1 MADFKLDA
9 ESPYP
14 KPSKEELQEKPEVLA
29 YPKSASRYRYY
40 GNNIQTMINIALE
53 WEEGEKK
60 EALVFTIAN
69 HMKKCYLNWN
79 KDTVDDAVIFKHL
92 HDLSDGK
99 LDIRDTKE
107 ELSES
112 KNLLRKPRTQGQ
124 NQNNNKNKSKK
135 SQHNNQHKNRKR

>member
-1 MADFKLDA
+1 
-9 ESPYP
+9 
-14 KPSKEELQEKPEVLA
+14 
-29 YPKSASRYRYY
+29 
-40 GNNIQTMINIALE
+40 MINIALE

-99 LDIRDTKE
+99 IDIRDTKE